1 MRQSASTFQSCKTQS
16 LNAIYRHYKCDGKL
30 LLNHL
35 DVQRQNDGHNCGLFA
50 VAFAAEVINGSSPIG
65 VRFAVRQMPNH
76 LMKCLLD
83 RELSVFPK
91 QRV

>member
-1 MRQSASTFQSCKTQS
+1 MEGQG
-16 LNAIYRHYKCDGKL
+16 DGA
-30 LLNHL
+30 
-35 DVQRQNDGHNCGLFA
+35 DVGNIFVVVGLVEEGANDGT
-50 VAFAAEVINGSSPIG
+50 VDSNGSSPIG
-65 VRFAVRQMPNH
+65 VRFAVRQMRNH